1 MRRLAFVLV
10 VGACIGIAG
19 GYLAYATLRDDA
31 LSDGDGVVA
40 AALPTLAKLGTTE
53 PYVVFQHVR
62 RDDDYAR
69 IAVSRAAAS
78 GRRTI
83 AGRVCERVYFAAG
96 RALCLMPESGVGW
109 GYQAMILGPELELK
123 GRVELPGLIS
133 RARISPDGRY
143 GATTGFVTGHSYRDK
158 GFSTHTSLID
168 MVGGSE
174 ITDLEKFTI
183 TRDGETISA
192 PDFNFWGV
200 TFARDSDRFYA
211 TLATGGK
218 TYLLEASVSGRS
230 ARVLHENV
238 ECPSLSPD
246 ETRIAFK
253 KRQGEA
259 WRLSVL
265 DLATMRETPLGETRS
280 VDDQA
285 EWLDDETVLYGFS
298 GDVWQVNADG
308 SGSPTLYLEDAL
320 SPAVARVKSEV
331 SS

>member
-1 MRRLAFVLV
+1 MRRLAFALV
-10 VGACIGIAG
+10 VAGCVGVAG
-19 GYLAYATLRDDA
+19 GYLAFAALRDDA
-31 LSDGDGVVA
+31 AAGDEVTPA
-40 AALPTLAKLGTTE
+40 ARATLAKLGTTE
-53 PYVVFQHVR
+53 PYVLFQHVR

-69 IAVSRAAAS
+69 IAVSRAAAAAQ
-78 GRRTI
+78 RTI

-96 RALCLMPESGVGW
+96 RALCLMPETGVGW
-109 GYQAMILGPELELK
+109 QYEAMILGPELELQ

-143 GATTGFVTGHSYRDK
+143 GATTGFVTGHSYRDQ
-158 GFSTHTSLID
+158 GFSTHTALID
-168 MVGGSE
+168 MAEGSA

-218 TYLLEASVSGRS
+218 TYLIEGSVSGRS
-230 ARVLHENV
+230 ARILHENV

-246 ETRIAFK
+246 GTRIAFK
-253 KRQGEA
+253 KRLGEA

-285 EWLDDETVLYGFS
+285 EWLDDDTVLYGLT
-298 GDVWQVNADG
+298 GDVWQVRADG
-308 SGSPTLYLEDAL
+308 SGSPKLYLEDAL
-320 SPAVARVKSEV
+320 SPAVARVGSPV
-331 SS
+331 TS